1 MGRCAAYA
9 GAALPGGTAVARV
22 YSSVGPY
29 TLRRTFIHQH
39 DLLNAI
45 YGYLERAVNP
55 TPRPAAAPESRASGG
70 RVPLPG
76 EGGSCRALYSTL
88 TSNHAPPRAL
98 QRYTALH
105 SVIQRC
111 ILYSYSL
118 YNRIYTIQRYT
129 ITCDLTIAH
138 GAFAGEF
145 AADSRG
151 LANRFATDSQRIR
164 ESSRSSSR
172 QIRNGFATDYICIS
186 SRQWSVVVV
195 GCSSA
200 RGRCCQ

>member
-1 MGRCAAYA
+1 MCGEMCRLCGRCAARWYSR
-9 GAALPGGTAVARV
+9 GTAVARV

-88 TSNHAPPRAL
+88 TSNHAPPEL
-98 QRYTALH
+98 YSVIQRYTALY
-105 SVIQRC
+105 SVV
-111 ILYSYSL
+111 YYTATA
-118 YNRIYTIQRYT
+118 YTIEYT
-129 ITCDLTIAH
+129 
-138 GAFAGEF
+138 
-145 AADSRG
+145 
-151 LANRFATDSQRIR
+151 Q
-164 ESSRSSSR
+164 
-172 QIRNGFATDYICIS
+172 Y
-186 SRQWSVVVV
+186 
-195 GCSSA
+195 SA
-200 RGRCCQ
+200 IQSPVT